1 MAGAI
6 NIAAYRDQLKSAKAG
21 MSEAKGLRQKL
32 SVLNSSGGKGD
43 LDSVPDVR
51 PFEEELKKHLMAN
64 YVKATAYN
72 RFDYHFLLDSGL
84 EFLTRAVSLRDDG
97 KELGLRAMND
107 LLERWK
113 SKKEFDLAQLN
124 IQQIESEASGQRQYA
139 EALSKIIEGMVP
151 LIKPKPKNV
160 EEAGFAKEYY
170 ELQAKQANAIQ
181 SSDLLKERSEAAK
194 LSLEITALLNQTLED
209 RISEKGHALNYGE
222 RIAAAKQAFLQNVTE
237 AFFRLLA
244 ASEGLTVIFPP
255 NPGDANSELEITK
268 FPNPL
273 REDLAEIGFVDRLLN
288 WTRRTLFALE
298 RIDSFSHEYRFVL
311 SMSVM
316 KDRGKGTFVPA
327 AGKYG
332 FTLAKAD
339 IGGLNFPRL
348 VSLDVHVV
356 PRTLTA
362 NSLAEYR
369 TKRGGYAG
377 RVSLPQQGAVGGEVL
392 QLPDFKFGD
401 AEDFADARNKSL
413 QSSSYRY
420 ANPLGE
426 WSITMPSINN
436 TETAESVPQDVWVEI
451 VVLGTRRPGQN

>member
-6 NIAAYRDQLKSAKAG
+6 NIAAYRERLKWAKEE
-21 MSEAKGLRQKL
+21 MSQVRGIRQKL
-32 SVLNSSGGKGD
+32 SVLHSSEGKGGM
-43 LDSVPDVR
+43 DSVPDVR
-51 PFEEELKKHLMAN
+51 PFEEDLKKHLVAN
-64 YVKATAYN
+64 YVKTTVYN

-113 SKKEFDLAQLN
+113 SKKEFDLAELN

-139 EALSKIIEGMVP
+139 DALGKIIEGMMP
-151 LIKPKPKNV
+151 LIKQKPKNI
-160 EEAGFAKEYY
+160 EDASFAKDYY

-181 SSDLLKERSEAAK
+181 SSDSLKERGDAAR

-237 AFFRLLA
+237 AFSRLLA

-268 FPNPL
+268 FPNLL

-327 AGKYG
+327 AGKYS

-348 VSLDVHVV
+348 VNLAVHVM

-362 NSLAEYR
+362 NNAAEYR
-369 TKRGGYAG
+369 TKRGSYPG
-377 RVSLPQQGAVGGEVL
+377 RVTLPQQGSVAGEVL
-392 QLPDFKFGD
+392 QPPDFRFGD
-401 AEDFADARNKSL
+401 AEEFADSQSRSL

-426 WSITMPSINN
+426 WSVSMPSLNN
-436 TETAESVPQDVWVEI
+436 TETAESIPQDIWVEI